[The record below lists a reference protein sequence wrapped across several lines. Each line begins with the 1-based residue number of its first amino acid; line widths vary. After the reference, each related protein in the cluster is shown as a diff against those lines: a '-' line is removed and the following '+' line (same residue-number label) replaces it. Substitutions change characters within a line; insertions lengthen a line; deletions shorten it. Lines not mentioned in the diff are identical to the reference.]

1 MTYKINRVLTKICA
15 TEKDFENK
23 NASLFCTFARKIL
36 GENFARLASSR
47 GLVRPAQSLNK
58 TLKTGRQNIVYSE
71 SVHSALRRQ
80 GLSHENA
87 VEEINEL
94 KYPDVYTCD
103 VGKLFEE
110 IWQTLEEGSD
120 YDEAEMET
128 IVDTHLKE
136 RYEQDCNKLE
146 PHSPGPLDETASDCD
161 EIIQTMKKWKWPN
174 L

>member
-1 MTYKINRVLTKICA
+1 M
-15 TEKDFENK
+15 
-23 NASLFCTFARKIL
+23 
-36 GENFARLASSR
+36 
-47 GLVRPAQSLNK
+47 RPAQSLNK
-58 TLKTGRQNIVYSE
+58 TLKTGRQNIVYGE
-71 SVHSALRRQ
+71 SVYSALRRQ

-136 RYEQDCNKLE
+136 RYEQDCNKPE

-161 EIIQTMKKWKWPN
+161 ENYSDYEEMEMALTYYNIIVISRDDEGYSKKFRYIYKN
-174 L
+174 VLMMS